1 MLGYSVNGDFKSV
14 GLDYSVGD
22 GDMLCTFSKVY
33 HRSVDLECGLDVMTM
48 KCRSVG

>member
-1 MLGYSVNGDFKSV
+1 MLDSSVNGDFRSV

-22 GDMLCTFSKVY
+22 GDMLCTFSKVQ
-33 HRSVDLECGLDVMTM
+33 HLECGLDVMAM